1 MMTRTRRSSAVTVA
15 ALMVLVLGVGTTGWA
30 YFRGTGSGVGTAVTG
45 TTEPLTLGPAAPATQ
60 VYPGG
65 QGAVAV
71 IVTNPNPGAVR
82 LESLAL
88 DPGQAS
94 GGFAVDQAHSGCG
107 VSSLTFAAQNNG
119 GTGWDVPGNGSVTLS
134 LVDALTMSTSASA
147 ACQGAS
153 FTVYLKA
160 GP

>member
-1 MMTRTRRSSAVTVA
+1 MSLTAPARPLTLGTFV
-15 ALMVLVLGVGTTGWA
+15 VLGLALSGVASA
-30 YFRGTGSGVGTAVTG
+30 YFTAGGSGSGSAGTG
-45 TTEPLTLGPAAPATQ
+45 TTQDLTLGPATPATQ

-65 QGAVAV
+65 QAAVAV
-71 IVTNPNPGAVR
+71 TVTNPNPGAVR

-119 GTGWDVPGNGSVTLS
+119 GTGWNIPGNGSVTLS
-134 LVDALTMSTSASA
+134 LVNALTMSTSASA

-153 FTVYLKA
+153 FTVYLKT
-160 GP
+160 GL